1 MAQAGF
7 TPIQLYFSST
17 AAAVPIAGNL
27 IAGEV
32 ALNTTDGKLYFKD
45 SGGLVKTL
53 ADSSTA
59 TGNLP
64 GGTAGAIVYQS
75 APSTTTYLT
84 LGTAGRM
91 LFSNGTTPAYSV
103 APTAGGIVY
112 STGTAPAFAALGAAG
127 SLLYS
132 NGTAP
137 VYASIGAAGS
147 IVYSTGTAPTSLAIG
162 AADYVL
168 TSTGSIPQFVSQASL
183 SVGSAATAGF
193 ATTAGSATSA
203 TTATTSTNLAGGA
216 ANRVPFQTGAG
227 ATSFISAP
235 VTVGTVLGWT
245 GSVFDWVSAPAAT
258 TTANI
263 SGGAQ
268 YQIPFQSGVS
278 STTFNSNLTFN
289 SATNTIGTTNITA
302 TGVVGANS
310 ISSTSS
316 IGAGTII
323 TAGNSITAGTSISA
337 GTSLSATTSITGAN
351 VIANTAI
358 NISQAQGAFSYGTL
372 SYVDTNIFTSHQT
385 SVNSY
390 AQKIIQN
397 TNNGNTA
404 SVDYIVSNNLGTAT
418 TYYGDFGMNS
428 STHAGVGPFQLPNA
442 VYLYSTDS
450 DLVVGTKTAHAL
462 RLVTNDN
469 SADSMTINAT
479 GAVAFN
485 GNFGVLNQI
494 LTSTGNV
501 TPPVWSTPSAIVIGT
516 ATNLAGGVAGA
527 LPYQTAPSTTGFTA
541 AGSPGQYLQSNGT
554 SAPTWVTLAVADNSL
569 LWYFM
574 G

>member
-1 MAQAGF
+1 
-7 TPIQLYFSST
+7 
-17 AAAVPIAGNL
+17 VPIAGNL

-45 SGGLVKTL
+45 SGGLIKTL
-53 ADSSTA
+53 ADSATA

-64 GGTAGAIVYQS
+64 GGTAGALVYQS

-162 AADYVL
+162 ATDYVL
-168 TSTGSIPQFVSQASL
+168 TSTGSAPQFVSQASL
-183 SVGSAATAGF
+183 SVGTAATAGF

-216 ANRVPFQTGAG
+216 ANRVVYQTGEG

-278 STTFNSNLTFN
+278 TTVFNSNLTFN
-289 SATNTIGTTNITA
+289 NGTNTFGTTNVTA
-302 TGVVGANS
+302 TGA
-310 ISSTSS
+310 ISGNAITSTTTLSGNTVSS
-316 IGAGTII
+316 LNTV
-323 TAGNSITAGTSISA
+323 TAGTSI
-337 GTSLSATTSITGAN
+337 TATTSINGATIVAN
-351 VIANTAI
+351 KAIAPTAT
-358 NISQAQGAFSYGTL
+358 AGAFSYGTL
-372 SYVDTNIFTSHQT
+372 GYTDTNIFASHQT

-397 TNNGNTA
+397 TNSGSTA

-450 DLVVGTKTAHAL
+450 DLVVGTKTAHSL

-527 LPYQTAPSTTGFTA
+527 VPYQTAPSTTGFTA
-541 AGSPGQYLQSNGT
+541 AGSAGQYLQSNGT
-554 SAPTWVTLAVADNSL
+554 SAPTWTTLSVSDNSL
-569 LWYFM
+569 LYYFFS
-574 G
+574 

>member
-1 MAQAGF
+1 
-7 TPIQLYFSST
+7 
-17 AAAVPIAGNL
+17 
-27 IAGEV
+27 
-32 ALNTTDGKLYFKD
+32 
-45 SGGLVKTL
+45 
-53 ADSSTA
+53 
-59 TGNLP
+59 
-64 GGTAGAIVYQS
+64 
-75 APSTTTYLT
+75 
-84 LGTAGRM
+84 
-91 LFSNGTTPAYSV
+91 
-103 APTAGGIVY
+103 
-112 STGTAPAFAALGAAG
+112 
-127 SLLYS
+127 
-132 NGTAP
+132 
-137 VYASIGAAGS
+137 
-147 IVYSTGTAPTSLAIG
+147 
-162 AADYVL
+162 
-168 TSTGSIPQFVSQASL
+168 L
-183 SVGSAATAGF
+183 SVGTAATAGF

-216 ANRVPFQTGAG
+216 ANRVAYQTGAST
-227 ATSFISAP
+227 TSFITAP
-235 VTVGTVLGWT
+235 TVVGTVLGWT

-263 SGGAQ
+263 AGGVQ

-278 STTFNSNLTFN
+278 TTTFNSNLTFN
-289 SATNTIGTTNITA
+289 NSTNTFGTINVTAVGVVSGNSVSTTLGVSAGTTVA
-302 TGVVGANS
+302 
-310 ISSTSS
+310 
-316 IGAGTII
+316 
-323 TAGNSITAGTSISA
+323 AGTSVSA
-337 GTSLSATTSITGAN
+337 GTSVTATTSVTGATVIANKAIAPSATT
-351 VIANTAI
+351 
-358 NISQAQGAFSYGTL
+358 GAFSYGTL
-372 SYVDTNIFTSHQT
+372 SYTDTNIFTSHQT
-385 SVNSY
+385 SVDSY

-397 TNNGNTA
+397 TNSGNTA

-450 DLVVGTKTAHAL
+450 DLVVGTKTAHSL

-527 LPYQTAPSTTGFTA
+527 VPYQTAPSTTGFTL
-541 AGSPGQYLQSNGT
+541 AGSAGQYLQSNGT

>member
-1 MAQAGF
+1 
-7 TPIQLYFSST
+7 
-17 AAAVPIAGNL
+17 
-27 IAGEV
+27 
-32 ALNTTDGKLYFKD
+32 
-45 SGGLVKTL
+45 
-53 ADSSTA
+53 
-59 TGNLP
+59 
-64 GGTAGAIVYQS
+64 
-75 APSTTTYLT
+75 
-84 LGTAGRM
+84 
-91 LFSNGTTPAYSV
+91 
-103 APTAGGIVY
+103 
-112 STGTAPAFAALGAAG
+112 
-127 SLLYS
+127 
-132 NGTAP
+132 

-162 AADYVL
+162 ATDYVL
-168 TSTGSIPQFVSQASL
+168 TSTGSAPQFVSQASL
-183 SVGSAATAGF
+183 SVGTAATAGF

-310 ISSTSS
+310 ISSATTLSGNTVSS
-316 IGAGTII
+316 LNT
-323 TAGNSITAGTSISA
+323 ITAGTSISA
-337 GTSLSATTSITGAN
+337 TTSITGATIVAN
-351 VIANTAI
+351 KAIAPSATT
-358 NISQAQGAFSYGTL
+358 GAFSYGTL
-372 SYVDTNIFTSHQT
+372 SYTDTNIFDSYQT
-385 SVNSY
+385 SANTY
-390 AQKIIQN
+390 AQRIMQN
-397 TNNGNTA
+397 TSNGSTA
-404 SVDYIVSNNLGTAT
+404 SVDYIVSNDLGTAT

-450 DLVVGTKTAHAL
+450 DLVVGTKTAHSL

-469 SADSMTINAT
+469 AADAVTINAT

-485 GNFGVLNQI
+485 GNFGVANQI

-501 TPPVWSTPSAIVIGT
+501 TAPIWVTPSAIVIGT
-516 ATNLAGGVAGA
+516 ATNIAGGVAGA

-554 SAPTWVTLAVADNSL
+554 SAPTWVALSVSDNSL
-569 LWYFM
+569 LYYFFS
-574 G
+574 

>member
-45 SGGLVKTL
+45 SGGLIKTL
-53 ADSSTA
+53 ADSATA

-64 GGTAGAIVYQS
+64 GGTAGALVYQS

-162 AADYVL
+162 ATDYVL
-168 TSTGSIPQFVSQASL
+168 TSTGSAPQFVSQASL
-183 SVGSAATAGF
+183 SVGTAATAGF

-216 ANRVPFQTGAG
+216 ANRVVYQTGAG

-278 STTFNSNLTFN
+278 TTVFNSNLTFN
-289 SATNTIGTTNITA
+289 NGTNTFGTTNVTA
-302 TGVVGANS
+302 TGA
-310 ISSTSS
+310 ISGNAITSTTTLSGNTVSS
-316 IGAGTII
+316 LNTV
-323 TAGNSITAGTSISA
+323 TAGTSI
-337 GTSLSATTSITGAN
+337 TATTSITGATIVAN
-351 VIANTAI
+351 KAIAASATT
-358 NISQAQGAFSYGTL
+358 GAFSYGTL
-372 SYVDTNIFTSHQT
+372 SYTDTNIFDSYQT
-385 SVNSY
+385 SANTY
-390 AQKIIQN
+390 AQRIMQN
-397 TNNGNTA
+397 TNSGSTA

-428 STHAGVGPFQLPNA
+428 STYTGVGPFQLPNA
-442 VYLYSTDS
+442 VYLFSTDS
-450 DLVVGTKTAHAL
+450 DLVVGTKTTHAL

-527 LPYQTAPSTTGFTA
+527 VPYQTAPSTTGFTA
-541 AGSPGQYLQSNGT
+541 AGSAGQYLQSNGT
-554 SAPTWVTLAVADNSL
+554 SAPTWTTLSVSDNSL
-569 LWYFM
+569 LYYFFS
-574 G
+574 

>member
-17 AAAVPIAGNL
+17 AASVPTSGNL
-27 IAGEV
+27 IAGEL

-75 APSTTTYLT
+75 APNTTTYLT

-137 VYASIGAAGS
+137 AYASIGAAGS
-147 IVYSTGTAPTSLAIG
+147 IVYSTGTAPTSLPIG
-162 AADYVL
+162 ALDYVL
-168 TSTGSIPQFVSQASL
+168 TSTGSAPQFVSQASL

-278 STTFNSNLTFN
+278 ATTFDSDLTFN
-289 SATNTIGTTNITA
+289 SATNTFGTTNITA
-302 TGVVGANS
+302 TGAVGANS
-310 ISSTSS
+310 VSATLGVS
-316 IGAGTII
+316 AGT
-323 TAGNSITAGTSISA
+323 NISA
-337 GTSLSATTSITGAN
+337 GTSVSATTSLSAGTSVTGAYF
-351 VIANTAI
+351 VANEPITPSS
-358 NISQAQGAFSYGTL
+358 NIGAYSYGTL
-372 SYVDTNIFTSHQT
+372 SYTDTNIFGSYATT
-385 SVNSY
+385 INSY
-390 AQKIIQN
+390 AQSILQN
-397 TNNGNTA
+397 KSNGSGA
-404 SVDYIVSNNLGTAT
+404 SVDYIVSNDLGTAT
-418 TYYGDFGMNS
+418 TYYGNFGMNS
-428 STHAGVGPFQLPNA
+428 STYTGIGPFQLPNA
-442 VYLYSTDS
+442 VYLFSTNS
-450 DLVVGTKTAHAL
+450 DLVIGTKTAHEL

-469 SADSMTINAT
+469 AADSMTISPT

-485 GNFGVLNQI
+485 GNYGVANQI

-501 TPPVWSTPSAIVIGT
+501 TPPIWVTPSAIVIGT

-527 LPYQTAPSTTGFTA
+527 MPYQTAPSTTGFTG

-554 SAPTWVTLAVADNSL
+554 SAPTWVTLSVADNSL

>member
-17 AAAVPIAGNL
+17 AAAVPSAGNL
-27 IAGEV
+27 LAGEL
-32 ALNTTDGKLYFKD
+32 ALNTNDGKLYFKD

-64 GGTAGAIVYQS
+64 GGTAGALVYQS

-103 APTAGGIVY
+103 APTAGGILY

-132 NGTAP
+132 NGTTPA
-137 VYASIGAAGS
+137 YASIGAAGS
-147 IVYSTGTAPTSLAIG
+147 IVYSNGTAPTSLPIG
-162 AADYVL
+162 ALDYVL
-168 TSTGSIPQFVSQASL
+168 TSNGSAPQFVSQASL
-183 SVGSAATAGF
+183 SVGSAATAGY
-193 ATTAGSATSA
+193 ATNAGAATSA
-203 TTATTSTNLAGGA
+203 TTATTSTNLANGA
-216 ANRVPFQTGAG
+216 ANQLPFQTA
-227 ATSFISAP
+227 ANTTSFIGAP
-235 VTVGTVLGWT
+235 TSTGTVLGWT
-245 GSVFDWVSAPAAT
+245 GSAFAWVSAPAAT

-278 STTFNSNLTFN
+278 TTVFNSNLTFN
-289 SATNTIGTTNITA
+289 SATNTFGTTNVTA
-302 TGVVGANS
+302 TGDVSATGAVSGNTL
-310 ISSTSS
+310 SSTT
-316 IGAGTII
+316 TI
-323 TAGNSITAGTSISA
+323 TGNTVATTTTITAGTSI
-337 GTSLSATTSITGAN
+337 SATTSITGAN
-351 VIANTAI
+351 IVANKAIAPTAT
-358 NISQAQGAFSYGTL
+358 AGAFSYGTI
-372 SYVDTNIFTSHQT
+372 SYTDTNIFSSHQT
-385 SVNSY
+385 SANSY
-390 AQKIIQN
+390 AQNIIQN
-397 TNNGNTA
+397 TNSGSTA
-404 SVDYIVSNNLGTAT
+404 SVDYIVSNDQGTAT
-418 TYYGDFGMNS
+418 SFYGDFGMNS
-428 STHAGVGPFQLPNA
+428 STFTGIGPFQLPNV

-450 DLVVGTKTAHAL
+450 DLVIGTKTAHEL

-469 SADSMTINAT
+469 SADSMTISPT

-485 GNFGVLNQI
+485 GDYGVNNQI

-501 TPPVWSTPSAIVIGT
+501 TPPVWKTPSAIVIGT

-527 LPYQTAPSTTGFTA
+527 MPYQTAPSTTGFTA
-541 AGSPGQYLQSNGT
+541 AGTAGQFLQSNGT
-554 SAPTWVTLAVADNSL
+554 SAPTWTTLSVSDNSL
-569 LWYFM
+569 LYYFFS
-574 G
+574 

>member
-17 AAAVPIAGNL
+17 AASVPTSGNL

-45 SGGLVKTL
+45 SGGLIKTL
-53 ADSSTA
+53 ADSATA

-147 IVYSTGTAPTSLAIG
+147 IVYSTGTAPTSLPIG
-162 AADYVL
+162 ALDYVL
-168 TSTGSIPQFVSQASL
+168 TSTGSAPQFVSQSSL

-203 TTATTSTNLAGGA
+203 TTATTSTNLANGA
-216 ANRVPFQTGAG
+216 ANQLPFQTASST
-227 ATSFISAP
+227 TSFIGAP
-235 VTVGTVLGWT
+235 TLTGTVLGWT
-245 GSVFDWVSAPAAT
+245 GSAFAWVSAPAAT

-268 YQIPFQSGVS
+268 YQIPFQSGLS
-278 STTFNSNLTFN
+278 TTTFNSNLTFN
-289 SATNTIGTTNITA
+289 NGTNTFGTINITA
-302 TGVVGANS
+302 VGAVGANS
-310 ISSTSS
+310 VSTTLGISS
-316 IGAGTII
+316 GT
-323 TAGNSITAGTSISA
+323 TVAAGTSISA
-337 GTSLSATTSITGAN
+337 GTSITATTSVTGAT
-351 VIANTAI
+351 VIANKAIAPTATT
-358 NISQAQGAFSYGTL
+358 GAFNYGLLT
-372 SYVDTNIFTSHQT
+372 YTDTNIFSSHQT

-390 AQKIIQN
+390 AQNIIQN
-397 TNNGNTA
+397 TSSGTGA
-404 SVDYIVSNNLGTAT
+404 SVDYIVSNDLGTAT

-428 STHAGVGPFQLPNA
+428 STYTGVGPFQLPNA
-442 VYLYSTDS
+442 VYLFSTNS
-450 DLVVGTKTAHAL
+450 DLVIGTKTAHEL

-469 SADSMTINAT
+469 AADSMTISPT

-485 GNFGVLNQI
+485 GNYGVLNQI

-527 LPYQTAPSTTGFTA
+527 MPYQTAPSTTGFTA
-541 AGSPGQYLQSNGT
+541 AGTAGQYLQSNGT
-554 SAPTWVTLAVADNSL
+554 GAPTWVTLAVADNSL

>member
-1 MAQAGF
+1 
-7 TPIQLYFSST
+7 
-17 AAAVPIAGNL
+17 
-27 IAGEV
+27 
-32 ALNTTDGKLYFKD
+32 
-45 SGGLVKTL
+45 
-53 ADSSTA
+53 
-59 TGNLP
+59 
-64 GGTAGAIVYQS
+64 
-75 APSTTTYLT
+75 
-84 LGTAGRM
+84 M
-91 LFSNGTTPAYSV
+91 LFSNGTIPAYSV

-137 VYASIGAAGS
+137 AYASIGAAGS
-147 IVYSTGTAPTSLAIG
+147 IVYSNGTAPTSLAIG
-162 AADYVL
+162 ALDYVL

-183 SVGSAATAGF
+183 SVGTAATAGF

-216 ANRVPFQTGAG
+216 ANRVVYQTGAG

-258 TTANI
+258 STANI

-268 YQIPFQSGVS
+268 YQIPFQSGVGA
-278 STTFNSNLTFN
+278 TTFNANLTFN
-289 SATNTIGTTNITA
+289 SATNTIGTTNVTA
-302 TGVVGANS
+302 TGAISGNTITSTTTLSGNTV
-310 ISSTSS
+310 SSTN
-316 IGAGTII
+316 TV
-323 TAGNSITAGTSISA
+323 TAGTSI
-337 GTSLSATTSITGAN
+337 TATTSITGATIVAN
-351 VIANTAI
+351 KAIAASATT
-358 NISQAQGAFSYGTL
+358 GAFSYGTL
-372 SYVDTNIFTSHQT
+372 SYTDTNIFDSYQT
-385 SVNSY
+385 SANTY
-390 AQKIIQN
+390 AQRIMQN
-397 TNNGNTA
+397 TSSGTGA

-428 STHAGVGPFQLPNA
+428 STYTGVGPFQLANA
-442 VYLYSTDS
+442 VYLFSTDS

-469 SADSMTINAT
+469 AADSMTINAT

-527 LPYQTAPSTTGFTA
+527 IPYQTAPSTTGFTA
-541 AGSPGQYLQSNGT
+541 AGSAGQYLQSNGT
-554 SAPTWVTLAVADNSL
+554 SAPTWTTLSVSDNSL
-569 LWYFM
+569 LYYFFS
-574 G
+574 

>member
-17 AAAVPIAGNL
+17 AASVPTSGNL
-27 IAGEV
+27 IAGEL

-45 SGGLVKTL
+45 SGGLIKTL

-147 IVYSTGTAPTSLAIG
+147 IVYSTGTAPTSLPIG
-162 AADYVL
+162 ALDYVL
-168 TSTGSIPQFVSQASL
+168 TSTGSAPQFVNQSSL

-203 TTATTSTNLAGGA
+203 TTATTSTNLANGA
-216 ANRVPFQTGAG
+216 ANQLPFQTASST
-227 ATSFISAP
+227 TSFIGAP
-235 VTVGTVLGWT
+235 TLTGTVLGWT
-245 GSVFDWVSAPAAT
+245 GSAFAWVSAPAAT

-278 STTFNSNLTFN
+278 TTTFNSNLTFN
-289 SATNTIGTTNITA
+289 SATNTVGTTNITA
-302 TGVVGANS
+302 TGAVGANS
-310 ISSTSS
+310 VSATLGVS
-316 IGAGTII
+316 AGTTI
-323 TAGNSITAGTSISA
+323 AAGTAVSA
-337 GTSLSATTSITGAN
+337 GTSVSATTSLSAGTSVTGAY
-351 VIANTAI
+351 VVANQSIVASS
-358 NISQAQGAFSYGTL
+358 NIGAYSYGTI
-372 SYVDTNIFTSHQT
+372 SYLDTNIFGSYATT
-385 SVNSY
+385 VNSY
-390 AQKIIQN
+390 AQNILQN
-397 TNNGNTA
+397 KSNGTSA
-404 SVDYIVSNNLGTAT
+404 SVDYIVSNDLGTAT
-418 TYYGDFGMNS
+418 TYYGNFGMNS
-428 STHAGVGPFQLPNA
+428 STYTGVGPFQLPNA
-442 VYLYSTDS
+442 VYLFSTNS
-450 DLVVGTKTAHAL
+450 DLVIGTKTAHEL

-469 SADSMTINAT
+469 AADSMTISPT
-479 GAVAFN
+479 GSVAFN
-485 GNFGVLNQI
+485 GNYGVLNQI

-527 LPYQTAPSTTGFTA
+527 MPYQTAPSTTGFTG

>member
-17 AAAVPIAGNL
+17 AAAVPTSGNL
-27 IAGEV
+27 IAGEL

-45 SGGLVKTL
+45 SGGLIKTL
-53 ADSSTA
+53 ADSATA

-137 VYASIGAAGS
+137 AYASIGAAGS
-147 IVYSTGTAPTSLAIG
+147 IVYSTGTAPTSLPIG
-162 AADYVL
+162 ALDYVL
-168 TSTGSIPQFVSQASL
+168 TSTGSAPQFVSQSSL

-203 TTATTSTNLAGGA
+203 TTATTSTNLANGA
-216 ANRVPFQTGAG
+216 ANQLPFQTASST
-227 ATSFISAP
+227 TSFIGAP
-235 VTVGTVLGWT
+235 SSTGTVLGWT
-245 GSVFDWVSAPAAT
+245 GSAFAWVSAPAAT

-278 STTFNSNLTFN
+278 TTVFNSNLTFN
-289 SATNTIGTTNITA
+289 NGTNTFGTTNITA
-302 TGVVGANS
+302 TGAVSANTLTA
-310 ISSTSS
+310 ST
-316 IGAGTII
+316 TI
-323 TAGNSITAGTSISA
+323 TGNTVATTTTIAAGTSI
-337 GTSLSATTSITGAN
+337 TATTSITGAN
-351 VIANTAI
+351 FVANKAIAPSATT
-358 NISQAQGAFSYGTL
+358 GAFSYGTL
-372 SYVDTNIFTSHQT
+372 SYTDTNIFDSYQT
-385 SVNSY
+385 SANTY
-390 AQKIIQN
+390 AQRIMQN
-397 TNNGNTA
+397 TSNGTGA
-404 SVDYIVSNNLGTAT
+404 SVDYIVSNDLGTAT

-428 STHAGVGPFQLPNA
+428 STYTGVGPFQLPNA
-442 VYLYSTDS
+442 VYLFSTNS
-450 DLVVGTKTAHAL
+450 DLVIGTKTAHEL

-469 SADSMTINAT
+469 AADSMTISPT

-485 GNFGVLNQI
+485 GNYGVLNQI

-527 LPYQTAPSTTGFTA
+527 VPYQTAPSTTGFTA
-541 AGSPGQYLQSNGT
+541 AGSAGQYLQSNGT
-554 SAPTWVTLAVADNSL
+554 GAPTWTTLSVSDNSL
-569 LWYFM
+569 LYYFFS
-574 G
+574 

>member
-17 AAAVPIAGNL
+17 AAAVPTSGNL
-27 IAGEV
+27 IAGEL

-45 SGGLVKTL
+45 SGGLIKTL
-53 ADSSTA
+53 ADSATA

-75 APSTTTYLT
+75 APNTTTYLT

-137 VYASIGAAGS
+137 AYASIGAAGS

-168 TSTGSIPQFVSQASL
+168 TSTGSAPQFVSQASL

-203 TTATTSTNLAGGA
+203 TTATTSTNLANGA
-216 ANRVPFQTGAG
+216 ANQLPFQTASST
-227 ATSFISAP
+227 TSFIGAP
-235 VTVGTVLGWT
+235 TLTGTVLGWT
-245 GSVFDWVSAPAAT
+245 GSAFAWVSAPAAT

-278 STTFNSNLTFN
+278 TTTFNSNLTFN
-289 SATNTIGTTNITA
+289 SATNTVGTTNITA
-302 TGVVGANS
+302 TGAVGANS
-310 ISSTSS
+310 VSSTLGVS
-316 IGAGTII
+316 AGT
-323 TAGNSITAGTSISA
+323 NISA
-337 GTSLSATTSITGAN
+337 GTFVSATTSLSAGTSITGAYF
-351 VIANTAI
+351 VANEPITPSS
-358 NISQAQGAFSYGTL
+358 NIGAYSYGTL
-372 SYVDTNIFTSHQT
+372 SYTDTNIFGSYATT
-385 SVNSY
+385 INSY
-390 AQKIIQN
+390 AQSILQN
-397 TNNGNTA
+397 KSNGSGA
-404 SVDYIVSNNLGTAT
+404 SVDYIVSNDLGTAT
-418 TYYGDFGMNS
+418 TYYGNFGMNS
-428 STHAGVGPFQLPNA
+428 STYTGIGPFQLPNA
-442 VYLYSTDS
+442 VYLFSTNS
-450 DLVVGTKTAHAL
+450 DLVIGTKTAHEL

-469 SADSMTINAT
+469 AADSMTISPT

-485 GNFGVLNQI
+485 GNYGVANQI

-501 TPPVWSTPSAIVIGT
+501 TPPIWVTPSAIVIGT
-516 ATNLAGGVAGA
+516 ANNLAGGVAGA
-527 LPYQTAPSTTGFTA
+527 MPYQTAPSTTGFTG

-554 SAPTWVTLAVADNSL
+554 SAPTWVTLSVADNSL

>member
-17 AAAVPIAGNL
+17 AASVPTSGNL

-45 SGGLVKTL
+45 SGGLIKTL
-53 ADSSTA
+53 ADSATA

-64 GGTAGAIVYQS
+64 GGTAGALVYQS

-137 VYASIGAAGS
+137 AYASIGAAGS
-147 IVYSTGTAPTSLAIG
+147 IVYSTGTAPTSLPIG
-162 AADYVL
+162 ALDYVL
-168 TSTGSIPQFVSQASL
+168 TSTGSAPQFVSQASL

-203 TTATTSTNLAGGA
+203 TTATTSTNLANGA
-216 ANRVPFQTGAG
+216 ANQLPFQTASST
-227 ATSFISAP
+227 TSFIGAP
-235 VTVGTVLGWT
+235 TLTGTVLGWT
-245 GSVFDWVSAPAAT
+245 GSAFAWVSAPAAT

-278 STTFNSNLTFN
+278 TTTFNSNLTFN
-289 SATNTIGTTNITA
+289 SATNTVGTTNITA
-302 TGVVGANS
+302 TGAISGNTITSTTTLSGNTV
-310 ISSTSS
+310 SSTN
-316 IGAGTII
+316 T
-323 TAGNSITAGTSISA
+323 ITAGTSI
-337 GTSLSATTSITGAN
+337 TATTSITGAN
-351 VIANTAI
+351 IVANKAIAPSATT
-358 NISQAQGAFSYGTL
+358 GAFSYGTL
-372 SYVDTNIFTSHQT
+372 NHTDTNIFASYQT
-385 SVNSY
+385 SANTY
-390 AQKIIQN
+390 AQQIIQN
-397 TNNGNTA
+397 TSNGTGA
-404 SVDYIVSNNLGTAT
+404 SVDYIVSNDLGTAT

-428 STHAGVGPFQLPNA
+428 STYTGVGPFQLPNA
-442 VYLYSTDS
+442 VYLYSTNS
-450 DLVVGTKTAHAL
+450 DLVIGTKTAHEL

-469 SADSMTINAT
+469 AADSMTISAT
-479 GAVAFN
+479 GSVAFN
-485 GNFGVLNQI
+485 GNYGVLNQI

-527 LPYQTAPSTTGFTA
+527 VPYQTAPSTTGFSL

-554 SAPTWVTLAVADNSL
+554 SAPTWTTLSVSDNSL
-569 LWYFM
+569 LYYFFS
-574 G
+574 

>member
-17 AAAVPIAGNL
+17 AAAVPTSGNL
-27 IAGEV
+27 IAGEL

-75 APSTTTYLT
+75 APNTTTYLT

-162 AADYVL
+162 ATDYVL
-168 TSTGSIPQFVSQASL
+168 TSTGTAPQFVSQASL

-203 TTATTSTNLAGGA
+203 TTATTSTNLANGA
-216 ANRVPFQTGAG
+216 ANQLPFQTASST
-227 ATSFISAP
+227 TSFIGAP
-235 VTVGTVLGWT
+235 TLTGTVLGWT
-245 GSVFDWVSAPAAT
+245 GSAFAWVSAPAAT

-278 STTFNSNLTFN
+278 TTVFNTNLTFN
-289 SATNTIGTTNITA
+289 SATNTVGTTNITA
-302 TGVVGANS
+302 TGAVGANS
-310 ISSTSS
+310 VSATLGVS
-316 IGAGTII
+316 AGTTI
-323 TAGNSITAGTSISA
+323 AAGTAISA
-337 GTSLSATTSITGAN
+337 GTSVSATTSLSAGTSVTGAY
-351 VIANTAI
+351 VVANQAIGSSSNIGAYSYGNLSYTDI
-358 NISQAQGAFSYGTL
+358 NIFGSYAT
-372 SYVDTNIFTSHQT
+372 TI
-385 SVNSY
+385 NSY
-390 AQKIIQN
+390 AQSILQN
-397 TNNGNTA
+397 KSNGSGA
-404 SVDYIVSNNLGTAT
+404 SVDYIVSNDLGTAT

-428 STHAGVGPFQLPNA
+428 STYTGIGPFQLPNA
-442 VYLYSTDS
+442 VYLFSTNS
-450 DLVVGTKTAHAL
+450 DLVIGTKTAHEL

-469 SADSMTINAT
+469 AADSMTISPT

-516 ATNLAGGVAGA
+516 ATNLAGGAAGRI
-527 LPYQTAPSTTGFTA
+527 PYQTAPSTTGFTA

-554 SAPTWVTLAVADNSL
+554 GAPTWVTLSVADNSL